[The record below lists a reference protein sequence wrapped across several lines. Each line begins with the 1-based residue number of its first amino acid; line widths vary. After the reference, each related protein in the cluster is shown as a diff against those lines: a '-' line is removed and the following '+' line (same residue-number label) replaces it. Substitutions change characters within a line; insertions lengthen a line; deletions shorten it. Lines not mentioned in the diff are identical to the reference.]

1 MTSRFSRN
9 DWESALG
16 RWVDAGLLG
25 DETADSIRAWE
36 AARGQEAG
44 RSHGRVADAAAYLGV
59 SIVVAAVLML
69 GATVIEDSAGF
80 AGLGFA
86 VGAIAGGIAWVSSRA
101 RSAALSDAA
110 AGASVVLIA
119 VALGVLL
126 NDIGNEDDAWIG
138 WLLITFCVA
147 VVGIGLIWSVRS
159 RLALFAASAAL
170 ALMPLTLSV
179 GAGALE
185 SGIYGGGRS
194 LDGWQPWLTFVL
206 VALVGVLLLYGLG
219 RIRRW
224 LDPPLADWGRLGASL
239 GLALAVLGLAGAST
253 SLIMDWMALLV
264 GWAIV
269 GWALRDARPELLPAS
284 ALLLIGA
291 LAGGLS
297 DINDGPRLGLIV
309 IVLLT
314 AFELTAMGLAGPRL
328 TGRLAGHWLT
338 PAWESSLLIAGIVA
352 ATILA
357 AESPEWAAIGIVWS
371 LALLVGGVF
380 WEPRIAF
387 TFGVIGLY
395 AAGLTLVLGS
405 FDSSAGAAF
414 GTLAFGVLVVL
425 AGLVWRRRFRAAVPD

>member
-1 MTSRFSRN
+1 MTSRFSRD

-16 RWVDAGLLG
+16 RWTDAGLID

-36 AARGQEAG
+36 VARGKDGA

-69 GATVIEDSAGF
+69 GATVIDDSAGF
-80 AGLGFA
+80 AALGFA
-86 VGAIAGGIAWVSSRA
+86 VGVVAGGVAWLSSRA
-101 RSAALSDAA
+101 RAAALSDAC
-110 AGASVVLIA
+110 AGAAVLLIA
-119 VALGVLL
+119 VGLGILL
-126 NDIGNEDDAWIG
+126 DELGEEDDAWIG
-138 WLLITFCVA
+138 WLLITLCVA
-147 VVGIGLIWSVRS
+147 VVGIGLFWSVRS
-159 RLALFAASAAL
+159 RLAVFAASAAL

-179 GAGALE
+179 GVGALE

-224 LDPPLADWGRLGASL
+224 LDPAMANWGRLGASL
-239 GLALAVLGLAGAST
+239 GVAVAVLGLAGASD
-253 SLIMDWMALLV
+253 SLIMDWMALLA
-264 GWAIV
+264 GWAIT

-297 DINDGPRLGLIV
+297 DVNDGARLGLIV

-314 AFELTAMGLAGPRL
+314 AFELTAIGLAGPRL

-338 PAWESSLLIAGIVA
+338 PAWESALLIAGVTA

-357 AESPEWAAIGIVWS
+357 AESPEWATIGIVWS
-371 LALLVGGVF
+371 LVLLIGGVF
-380 WEPRIAF
+380 WEHRIAF
-387 TFGVIGLY
+387 VFGIIGVY
-395 AAGLTLVLGS
+395 AAGLTLVLGQ

-425 AGLVWRRRFRAAVPD
+425 AGIVWRRRFRVAVPD